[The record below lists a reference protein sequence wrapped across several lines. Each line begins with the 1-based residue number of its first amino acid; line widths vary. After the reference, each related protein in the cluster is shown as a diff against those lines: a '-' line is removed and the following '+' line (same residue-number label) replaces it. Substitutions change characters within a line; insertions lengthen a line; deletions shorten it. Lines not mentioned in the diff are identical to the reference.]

1 MQVVKD
7 KFTLLKDVPNVL
19 NLSASVIK
27 TNSVEGGP
35 KTLAATLKLIE
46 RRINHF
52 TKDKV
57 FEAITDPA
65 KLKKFHV
72 VSFTEYNLPASY
84 NKKTRGKIINLRA
97 FGTDDMSRVDPR
109 NIYASTVYAMLFEDL
124 VTKKVKVRENQAAN
138 FINYFLAVF
147 VRLFGKEYGLVGT
160 YATEIPKLKFLL
172 SCYILSSFFGM
183 KSKKDIYKKSST
195 IATFNPVDMI
205 DDLNKY
211 DFSNILSFIKSLSD
225 LRVMPGINQHIF
237 TAKLLRHL
245 TINFIPAIEDL
256 SRCVSILTVS
266 TLTGSTIVP
275 TFIHTYNSTA
285 FNNIVEIARI
295 DFRRR

>member
-1 MQVVKD
+1 MVIKD
-7 KFTLLKDVPNVL
+7 KFSLLKDVPNVL
-19 NLSASVIK
+19 DLSASVIK
-27 TNSVEGGP
+27 ANSIEDSSR
-35 KTLAATLKLIE
+35 TLASTLNLIE

-52 TKDKV
+52 TKERVYK
-57 FEAITDPA
+57 IISDPA
-65 KLKKFHV
+65 KLRRLHV

-84 NKKTRGKIINLRA
+84 NRKTKGDVINLRA

-109 NIYASTVYAMLFEDL
+109 NIYASTVYAILFGDL
-124 VTKKVKVRENQAAN
+124 VTRAVKVRDSHAAN
-138 FINYFLAVF
+138 FVNYFLALF
-147 VRLFGKEYGLVGT
+147 VRLFGKEYGLVGA

-172 SCYILSSFFGM
+172 SCYVLSSFFGFE
-183 KSKKDIYKKSST
+183 SGKDVYKKSAT
-195 IATFNPVDMI
+195 IATFNPEDIVS
-205 DDLNKY
+205 DLDKY
-211 DFSNILSFIKSLSD
+211 NFSNILSFIKSLSD
-225 LRVMPGINQHIF
+225 LRVMPGLNQHTF

-256 SRCVSILTVS
+256 SRCISVLTVS

-295 DFRRR
+295 AFRRR

>member
-27 TNSVEGGP
+27 TNSVEGGS

-52 TKDKV
+52 TKDGV
-57 FEAITDPA
+57 YEAITDPA

-109 NIYASTVYAMLFEDL
+109 NVYATTVYSMVLEDL
-124 VTKKVKVRENQAAN
+124 VTKKVKVKESQAGS
-138 FINYFLAVF
+138 FVDYFLAVF

-160 YATEIPKLKFLL
+160 YAEKIPELKFLL
-172 SCYILSSFFGM
+172 SCYILGSFFGM
-183 KSKKDIYKKSST
+183 KSKKEIYKKLST

-205 DDLNKY
+205 SDLDNY

-225 LRVMPGINQHIF
+225 FRVMPGINQHIF

-295 DFRRR
+295 AFRRR